1 MDPYCVIRSPEGANY
16 EFNILGG
23 TSLNAGGDTGY
34 LPFAAV
40 GDVTFQ
46 LDPSI
51 NDPTA
56 DTVPILNFQGELQG
70 TPPSPS
76 NFLPHFISPNVMF
89 FGGNLTNI
97 VRDPMTGE
105 VLSGEVDNLQAK
117 WRVVG
122 LPGSDIDGLEFVTGG
137 NGLDPS
143 SNLPFFGSINAI
155 PFALGDVIKGPDVVD
170 PSIGD
175 EAFDVFL
182 GDERVVLGRARTLT
196 VIVPE
201 PASFALACML
211 FAGVAVGGGWPS

>member
-1 MDPYCVIRSPEGANY
+1 MRANY

-23 TSLNAGGDTGY
+23 TSLNPGGDTGY
-34 LPFAAV
+34 IPFAAV

-46 LDPSI
+46 LDASI

-56 DTVPILNFQGELQG
+56 DTVPIVSFQGELQG
-70 TPPSPS
+70 TPPSPV
-76 NFLPHFISPNVMF
+76 NFLPHFISPNVSF

-122 LPGSDIDGLEFVTGG
+122 LPGSDIDGLELVTGG
-137 NGLDPS
+137 NALDPN
-143 SNLPFFGSINAI
+143 SNLPFFGSIHAI

-170 PSIGD
+170 PSVGD

-182 GDERVVLGRARTLT
+182 DEELVVLGRARTLT

-201 PASFALACML
+201 PASFPVVYLLCGGL
-211 FAGVAVGGGWPS
+211 AVGWCRHRRRFARSFR